1 MAWNMPGKYLKI
13 GGSTEFSPM
22 PKLESTPIP
31 FIAILWV
38 VAPGG
43 PLSLVCGAAV
53 REPDRD
59 ALELWEILDAQ
70 YQPEPIHLT
79 TKCPGL
85 VF

>member
-1 MAWNMPGKYLKI
+1 MARNMPGKYLKI
-13 GGSTEFSPM
+13 GGPADVSPT

-43 PLSLVCGAAV
+43 PLSLVSGAAV

-70 YQPEPIHLT
+70 YQSEPIHLT

-85 VF
+85 DF